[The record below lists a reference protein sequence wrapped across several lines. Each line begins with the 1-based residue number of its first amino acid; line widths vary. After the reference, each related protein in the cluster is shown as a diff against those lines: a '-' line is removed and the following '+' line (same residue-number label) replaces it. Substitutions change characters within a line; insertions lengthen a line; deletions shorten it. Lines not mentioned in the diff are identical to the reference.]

1 MDPVPGEDVRPVGSR
16 GSCGTE
22 EGPLW
27 CRRRD
32 PCGGE
37 EGVLVVQKKGILV
50 VQKKGVLVV
59 QKIHVSYLN
68 NTLKLK

>member
-16 GSCGTE
+16 GSCGAE
-22 EGPLW
+22 EGA
-27 CRRRD
+27 
-32 PCGGE
+32 
-37 EGVLVVQKKGILV
+37 LVVE
-50 VQKKGVLVV
+50 KKGVLVV

>member
-16 GSCGTE
+16 GSCGTK
-22 EGPLW
+22 EGALVV
-27 CRRRD
+27 
-32 PCGGE
+32 E
-37 EGVLVVQKKGILV
+37 KKGVLVVQKKS
-50 VQKKGVLVV
+50 VLVV

>member
-1 MDPVPGEDVRPVGSR
+1 MDPVPGEDDCPVGSH

-22 EGPLW
+22 E
-27 CRRRD
+27 
-32 PCGGE
+32 
-37 EGVLVVQKKGILV
+37 
-50 VQKKGVLVV
+50 GVLVV

>member
-16 GSCGTE
+16 GSCGAE
-22 EGPLW
+22 EGGP
-27 CRRRD
+27 CGAEEGGPCGAEEGD

-37 EGVLVVQKKGILV
+37 EGVF
-50 VQKKGVLVV
+50 VV

-68 NTLKLK
+68 NILKLK